1 MNGLK
6 SLALFFHHRFLV
18 QILACCSLVA
28 IIGGCANRENY
39 HAFRDWS
46 LAPEVRAADLV
57 AQMTLQE
64 KVTQMRYDAPAIPRL
79 GIPQYNWWNEC
90 LHGVGRAG
98 EATVFPQAI
107 GMGAT
112 WNKALIHEMGVAVSD
127 EARAKHHRFVQE
139 GKRGIYQGLT
149 FWTPNI
155 NIFRDPRWGRG
166 QETYGEDP
174 WLTGELGVSYIN
186 GLQGDHEKY
195 LKLVA
200 TAKHFAVHSG
210 PEKSRHVDNYIS
222 GPRDLNETYLPA
234 FEKAVKEAQVHSVMC
249 AYNRTN
255 DLACCGSNVL
265 LDSIL
270 RQEWQFD
277 GYIVSDCWAINDFY
291 LPDRHGVSGS
301 GAEASALAVSS
312 GTDLNCGNTFDPNL
326 SEAVLSQ
333 LIDESEVDQAL
344 TRLMAARFKLGMFDD
359 PVQVPWS
366 RIPYE
371 VVRSEAHQELA
382 KQVARESIVL
392 LKNEGDMLPLRSD
405 LNSIA
410 VIGPNAHSIQ
420 PLLGNYHGTS
430 VTHNTPFKA
439 IRDRLPNAEVRYAKG
454 SNITREWPLLTPIP
468 AERLRSEG
476 NTGLKGAYFS
486 NGEWA
491 GQPALERIDEQLNF
505 IWVDRP
511 FEMVT
516 DTFTVRWSG
525 EIIPET
531 TGKYRIGLRACN
543 AGKLFLNGEK
553 VIDFSDDHQPR
564 MDYHDLDLVA
574 GQAIS
579 VRIDYYNF
587 HADPQVQLLWS
598 ILEQDLLTPALDLV
612 RQSDVTVLCLGLSP
626 DIEGEEMPVVMEGFD
641 KGDRSDIVLPS
652 SQQELLQAVMA
663 VGKPVVLVLLNGS
676 ALAINYAAENVPAIV
691 EAWYPGEF
699 GGLALAEIL
708 FGDVNP
714 SGKLP
719 VTFYRSVEDLPDFK
733 SYDMTNR
740 TYKYFQGTPLFPF
753 GHGLSYSQFEYTDL
767 VFDDTHGA
775 SVQVTVKNASQRAG
789 QETIQV
795 YLSTPDMTDTPQ
807 RALIAFQKEFF
818 EAGQTRTLKIDLPS
832 DRLKVVAAD
841 GQKIDPEG
849 KVFLSVG
856 GKQPGFS
863 GVADS
868 PNTETLIQQ
877 IMMK

>member
-1 MNGLK
+1 MNENKHAASFFRNQLLIK
-6 SLALFFHHRFLV
+6 TLVFFSL
-18 QILACCSLVA
+18 LAVL
-28 IIGGCANRENY
+28 GGCANRETY
-39 HAFRDWS
+39 FAFRDWT
-46 LAPEVRAADLV
+46 LAPEARAADLV

-64 KVTQMRYDAPAIPRL
+64 KVSQMRYDAPAIPRL
-79 GIPQYNWWNEC
+79 NIPQYNWWNEC

-112 WNKALIHEMGVAVSD
+112 WNTDLIHRMGVAVSD
-127 EARAKHHRFVQE
+127 EARAKHHRFVKE

-174 WLTGELGVSYIN
+174 LLTGDLGVAYIN
-186 GLQGDHEKY
+186 GLQGDDDRY

-222 GPRDLNETYLPA
+222 TPRDLNETYLPA

-270 RQEWQFD
+270 RQDWGFD

-291 LPDRHGVSGS
+291 LPNRHEVSGS
-301 GAEASALAVSS
+301 GAEASALAVKS

-326 SEAVLSQ
+326 SKAVLSQ
-333 LIDESEVDQAL
+333 LIDESEVDKAL
-344 TRLMAARFKLGMFDD
+344 TRLMSARFKLGMFDD
-359 PVQVPWS
+359 PNLVPWS

-371 VVRSEAHQELA
+371 VVRNEDHQELA

-392 LKNEGDMLPLRSD
+392 LKNESDVLPLSTDLRSVA
-405 LNSIA
+405 I
-410 VIGPNAHSIQ
+410 IGPNANSIQ

-430 VTHNTPFKA
+430 VAHNTPFKA
-439 IRDRLPNAEVRYAKG
+439 IRERLPHADVKYAKG
-454 SNITREWPLLTPIP
+454 SNITKEWPLLTPIP
-468 AERLRSEG
+468 AKNLKSG
-476 NTGLKGAYFS
+476 NTTGLKGTYFS
-486 NGEWA
+486 NAKWE
-491 GQPALERIDEQLNF
+491 GQPVLEKADEQIDF

-511 FEMVT
+511 FEMEI
-516 DTFTVRWSG
+516 DTFTVRWAG
-525 EIIPET
+525 EIVPET
-531 TGKYRIGLRACN
+531 SGKYRIGLRACN
-543 AGKLFLNGEK
+543 SGKLFLNGEQ
-553 VIDFSDDHQPR
+553 VISFSDDHQPR
-564 MDYHDLDLVA
+564 MDYHDIELKA
-574 GQAIS
+574 GETIAVQ
-579 VRIDYYNF
+579 IDYYNF
-587 HADPQVQLLWS
+587 HADPQVHLLWS
-598 ILEQDLLTPALDLV
+598 LLEQDLLTPALDLV

-652 SQQELLQAVMA
+652 SQQELLKAVMA
-663 VGKPVVLVLLNGS
+663 TGKPVVLVLLNGS

-719 VTFYRSVEDLPDFK
+719 VTFYKSVEELPDFK
-733 SYDMTNR
+733 SYDMTGR
-740 TYKYFQGTPLFPF
+740 TYKYFEEEPLFPF
-753 GHGLSYSQFEYTDL
+753 GHGLSYSNFEYTDL
-767 VFDDTHGA
+767 KFSDHHIE
-775 SVQVTVKNASQRAG
+775 VTIENTSTRAG
-789 QETIQV
+789 LETIQV
-795 YLSTPDMTDTPQ
+795 YLSTPDMANTPQ

-818 EAGQTRTLKIDLPS
+818 DAGETRILKINLPS
-832 DRLKVVAAD
+832 ESLKVVAAD

-849 KVFLSVG
+849 KVFLTVG

-868 PNTETLIQQ
+868 PNTKTLTQQ

>member
-1 MNGLK
+1 MN
-6 SLALFFHHRFLV
+6 SLENPVSFFRNRFLLKALV
-18 QILACCSLVA
+18 FFSLLVT
-28 IIGGCANRENY
+28 IGGCANRENY
-39 HAFRDWS
+39 YAHLDRS
-46 LAPEVRAADLV
+46 LPSEVRAADLV

-64 KVTQMRYDAPAIPRL
+64 KVSQMRYDAPAIPRL

-112 WNKALIHEMGVAVSD
+112 WNTELIHRMGVAVSD
-127 EARAKHHRFVQE
+127 EARAKHHRFVKE

-174 WLTGELGVSYIN
+174 LLTGDLGVAYIY
-186 GLQGDHEKY
+186 GLQGDDDQY

-210 PEKSRHVDNYIS
+210 PEKSRHVDNYIGS
-222 GPRDLNETYLPA
+222 PRDLNETYLPA

-255 DLACCGSNVL
+255 DQACCGSNVL

-270 RQEWQFD
+270 RQEWGFD

-291 LPDRHGVSGS
+291 LPDRHNVSES
-301 GAEASALAVSS
+301 GAEASALAVKS

-326 SEAVLSQ
+326 NEAILAKM
-333 LIDESEVDQAL
+333 IDESEVDQAL

-359 PVQVPWS
+359 PGLVPWS
-366 RIPYE
+366 QIPYD

-392 LKNEGDMLPLRSD
+392 LKNEGDLLPLNTDLRSV
-405 LNSIA
+405 A
-410 VIGPNAHSIQ
+410 VIGPNANSIQ

-430 VTHNTPFKA
+430 VAHNTPFKA
-439 IRDRLPNAEVRYAKG
+439 IRERLPNTEVKYAKG
-454 SNITREWPLLTPIP
+454 SNITKEWPLLTPIP
-468 AERLRSEG
+468 TNNLRVG
-476 NTGLKGAYFS
+476 NKAGLKGSYYS
-486 NGEWA
+486 NEKWA
-491 GQPALERIDEQLNF
+491 GKPEFERVDEQIDF

-511 FEMVT
+511 FAMES
-516 DTFTVRWSG
+516 DTFTVRWTG
-525 EIIPET
+525 EILPET

-543 AGKLFLNGEK
+543 AGKLFLDSEM
-553 VIDFSDDHQPR
+553 VINFSDDHQPR
-564 MDYHDLDLVA
+564 MDYYDIDLVA

-579 VRIDYYNF
+579 VQIDYYNF
-587 HADPQVQLLWS
+587 HADPQIQLLWAQ
-598 ILEQDLLTPALDLV
+598 LEQDLLTPALDLV

-652 SQQELLQAVMA
+652 SQQELLREVLRT
-663 VGKPVVLVLLNGS
+663 GKPVVLVLLNGS
-676 ALAINYAAENVPAIV
+676 ALAINYAAEKAPAIV

-699 GGLALAEIL
+699 GGLALAEVL

-719 VTFYRSVEDLPDFK
+719 VTFYQSVEDLPDFK
-733 SYDMTNR
+733 SYDMTDR
-740 TYKYFQGTPLFPF
+740 TYKYFTGTPLFPF
-753 GHGLSYSQFEYTDL
+753 GHGLSYANFQYADLTFEAADSPT
-767 VFDDTHGA
+767 V
-775 SVQVTVKNASQRAG
+775 SVSIRNTSDQSG
-789 QETIQV
+789 SETIQI
-795 YLSTPDMTDTPQ
+795 YLSTPDMADTPQ
-807 RALIAFQKEFF
+807 RTLIAFQKEFF
-818 EAGQTRTLKIDLPS
+818 EARQTRDLKIDLPAES
-832 DRLKVVAAD
+832 LKVVGEN
-841 GQKIDPEG
+841 GQRIDPIG
-849 KVFLSVG
+849 RVFLSVG

-868 PNTETLIQQ
+868 PTTETLTQQ
-877 IMMK
+877 IMMR